1 MRLRSPLGGFLQS
14 AGGASGGGEYS
25 HTIDTGRTGLLRT
38 ADGGLASQDP
48 QKDESDLGDLEDED
62 DSRTL
67 FH

>member
-1 MRLRSPLGGFLQS
+1 MQS
-14 AGGASGGGEYS
+14 AGGASGGGHGGGEYS
-25 HTIDTGRTGLLRT
+25 HHTIDVGQTCLLRT
-38 ADGGLASQDP
+38 AGGPGLASQEP